1 MMFTREEDGS
11 WQEHE
16 MYNRASHNWL
26 TLADFMT
33 DERGVRY
40 QIRTNQNAVIE
51 PPKDIDL
58 LTKTWHMKTVAEY
71 QYWLE

>member
-1 MMFTREEDGS
+1 MYDIVGSPWLMMFTREEDGS

-40 QIRTNQNAVIE
+40 QIQTN
-51 PPKDIDL
+51 
-58 LTKTWHMKTVAEY
+58 
-71 QYWLE
+71 